1 MSAQGDPA
9 VTVVIPTRERPDTLQ
24 FALRSALQQE
34 SRSYQVLVSDNFSQD
49 RTREIVEAAGDPRVK
64 YVNTGRRLSMCD
76 NWDFALPHADGRY
89 LIFIGDDD
97 AVLPGGIDRLEKL
110 IREQPT
116 PAYMWNTPIYC
127 WPIQGAGA
135 FVEYLPDTPAPH
147 VMDLVPQARDVLAH
161 GGWRYYLLPG
171 AYHAAVSREIYDA
184 IRKRLGRVFRTTQP
198 DLFTGMAVPAFTPKA
213 LHVGAPVTLNGR
225 SAASNGRALTA
236 KDGAAV
242 LERFIREYG
251 DYKIHP
257 SLFPGAPLKANLIA
271 DAILVAKDSFPE
283 IYGDAPF
290 DYNAMWGFLYKM
302 GLVTKGE
309 VLSRRSDISRCHPFS
324 LVKFL
329 AQAAFQD
336 GAKLRRSILNR
347 FTSLGPLA
355 GNVPDNIH
363 DFAKAF
369 AAWKNGD

>member
-1 MSAQGDPA
+1 MTADRQPA
-9 VTVVIPTRERPDTLQ
+9 ITVVIPTRERPDTLQ

-49 RTREIVEAAGDPRVK
+49 RTRELVAAAGDPRVK

-76 NWDFALPHADGRY
+76 NWEFALQQADGRY

-97 AVLPGGIDRLEKL
+97 AILPGAIDRLQAL
-110 IREQPT
+110 IADQPF

-127 WPIQGAGA
+127 WPIQGAKA
-135 FVEYLPDTPAPH
+135 FVEYLPEAPEPH
-147 VMDLVPQARDVLAH
+147 AMDLVPQAREVLAH

-171 AYHAAVSREIYDA
+171 AYHAAVSRDVYDA
-184 IRKRLGRVFRTTQP
+184 IRKKLGRVFLTTQP
-198 DLFTGMAVPAFTPKA
+198 DLFTGMAVPAFSPRA
-213 LHVGAPVTLNGR
+213 WHVGAPVTLNGR

-257 SLFPGAPLKANLIA
+257 RLFPGVPLKANLIA

-290 DYNAMWGFLYKM
+290 NFNAMWGFLYKM
-302 GLVTKGE
+302 GLLTKTD
-309 VLSRRSDISRCHPFS
+309 VLRHRSEISRCHPFS
-324 LVKFL
+324 LPKFL
-329 AQAAFQD
+329 AHAAFQD
-336 GAKLRRSILNR
+336 GARLRRSVLNR
-347 FTSLGPLA
+347 FRSLGPLA
-355 GNVPDNIH
+355 DRVPDNIH
-363 DFAKAF
+363 DFARAF
-369 AAWKNGD
+369 ADWKKT